1 MTGTSKSLLYY
12 IHSILDINVQDTKVI
27 FFKRCTVI
35 NVCKIKFMTVYIFQV
50 LINRL
55 ILLV

>member
-12 IHSILDINVQDTKVI
+12 IHSILDINVQDTKVD

-50 LINRL
+50 LIN
-55 ILLV
+55 